1 MAEAIVLMVVG
12 RLTDLLT
19 EEAQFLNVVRDEIQQ
34 VVTELMRMK
43 AFLRDADSRISEE
56 RVGNLLAQVRDLVYD
71 AEDVVETFLLSAM
84 SSERRK
90 VQGGFR
96 NKVKR
101 SVCSFD
107 EYFYHHKFIKGIKQ
121 IQERIQNLFGCF
133 SDYDI
138 KSTQNEGHGSSSS
151 ESEPGRLKRF
161 HTFSVVEPKLFVG
174 FQEDVKSLVAH
185 LVNEGD
191 DSYPVIFIGGMGG
204 LGKTTLAEKIYNH
217 KTIKKHFPR
226 LAWVSISQKWQ
237 AKHVLKR
244 ILISLVHEKKEEI
257 LQMEYDRLVEN
268 LLQVQQTKNCLVV
281 LDDIW
286 SSDAWDLL
294 KAAFPTETSR
304 SKLMLTSRILDLADH
319 VNPRC
324 FVHKPKVLDAEE
336 SWALLRLKAF
346 PKGDHLTC
354 DELRSLGKNLKLR
367 FDGLSKLETLERFDT
382 SWCEVKDLPKLI
394 SLQKLS
400 LHVDGSYN
408 DMEEM
413 IKYLSSYTGKYLDI
427 SISTDDLV
435 SENGAD
441 MWRQLF
447 WNHKY
452 NL

>member
-346 PKGDHLTC
+346 PKGDHLNSR
-354 DELRSLGKNLKLR
+354 DIKK
-367 FDGLSKLETLERFDT
+367 
-382 SWCEVKDLPKLI
+382 
-394 SLQKLS
+394 
-400 LHVDGSYN
+400 
-408 DMEEM
+408 MEEFGRAM
-413 IKYLSSYTGKYLDI
+413 LKHCAGLPLAIVVLGGI
-427 SISTDDLV
+427 LV
-435 SENGAD
+435 TKPTFIEWEKMKKLKQRHFVSCGSRKGWYYPVTEEEEK
-441 MWRQLF
+441 R
-447 WNHKY
+447 
-452 NL
+452 